1 MLLKLNS
8 TMINNYTLK
17 SIGTYILIAL
27 SFFTLTNAPS
37 LAISDTNDLKDIGI
51 DEKLGETIDLD
62 IDFVNQ
68 EGDNVRLADFFG
80 DKPVVINMLYLSC
93 PRVCTFALDGSLE
106 VINETTDVSLGTDY
120 EFLSVSFNPE
130 ETQELTAQKSE
141 QYFKGIKNK
150 EEGEKVN
157 GWTFLT
163 SDNTN
168 INKLTSSIGYN
179 FKKDGEEYAHPSALV
194 VLTPE
199 GKVSRY
205 LYGLQHNPKDF
216 KLALIESS
224 DGKIGESSLANKV
237 LLFCY
242 EFDPIGKRYALK
254 ALNIVK
260 AGGVVTLL
268 ALSGFLAIFWVREKG
283 HINKR
288 DGGFKN

>member
-1 MLLKLNS
+1 
-8 TMINNYTLK
+8 MINNYSLI
-17 SIGTYILIAL
+17 SARNFILIL
-27 SFFTLTNAPS
+27 IIIFSNYHAPVY
-37 LAISDTNDLKDIGI
+37 AISNTADLNDIGI
-51 DEKLGETIDLD
+51 DEKLGDTIDLD
-62 IDFVNQ
+62 VDFVNQ
-68 EGDNVRLADFFG
+68 DGEKVNLSSFFNE
-80 DKPVVINMLYLSC
+80 KPVVINMLYLTC
-93 PRVCTFALDGSLE
+93 PRICTFALEGSLE
-106 VINETTDVSLGTDY
+106 VINETTKLNVGTDY
-120 EFLSVSFNPE
+120 EFLSISFNSE
-130 ETQELTAQKSE
+130 ETHINSAEKSKK
-141 QYFKGIKNK
+141 YINGLKNSSDIS
-150 EEGEKVN
+150 GN

-163 SDNTN
+163 SDSEN
-168 INKLTSSIGYN
+168 INKLTQSIGYN
-179 FKKDGEEYAHPSALV
+179 FKKDGDEYAHPSALV

-242 EFDPIGKRYALK
+242 QFDPIGKRYALK

-288 DGGFKN
+288 GGGFKN

>member
-1 MLLKLNS
+1 MF
-8 TMINNYTLK
+8 INCSFITLQNL
-17 SIGTYILIAL
+17 ILIL
-27 SFFTLTNAPS
+27 IISFSYYHSPA
-37 LAISDTNDLKDIGI
+37 LAISNTADIKEIGV
-51 DEKLGETIDLD
+51 DEKLGDTVDLD
-62 IDFVNQ
+62 TVFINQ
-68 EGDNVRLADFFG
+68 DGEEVKLASFFNKE
-80 DKPVVINMLYLSC
+80 KPVVINMLYLSC
-93 PRVCTFALDGSLE
+93 PRICTFALDGSLE
-106 VINETTDVSLGTDY
+106 VINETTDLKLGEDY

-130 ETQELTAQKSE
+130 ETQTISSEKSE
-141 QYFKGIKNK
+141 RYTGGLKN
-150 EEGEKVN
+150 GTGGPDT

-163 SDNTN
+163 SDSEN
-168 INKLTSSIGYN
+168 INNLTKSIGYN

-194 VLTPE
+194 VVTPG

-242 EFDPIGKRYALK
+242 EFDPVGKKYALK
-254 ALNIVK
+254 ASNIVK

>member
-1 MLLKLNS
+1 MN
-8 TMINNYTLK
+8 THTLRHLW
-17 SIGTYILIAL
+17 YI
-27 SFFTLTNAPS
+27 
-37 LAISDTNDLKDIGI
+37 
-51 DEKLGETIDLD
+51 
-62 IDFVNQ
+62 
-68 EGDNVRLADFFG
+68 
-80 DKPVVINMLYLSC
+80 
-93 PRVCTFALDGSLE
+93 
-106 VINETTDVSLGTDY
+106 
-120 EFLSVSFNPE
+120 
-130 ETQELTAQKSE
+130 
-141 QYFKGIKNK
+141 
-150 EEGEKVN
+150 
-157 GWTFLT
+157 
-163 SDNTN
+163 
-168 INKLTSSIGYN
+168 
-179 FKKDGEEYAHPSALV
+179 
-194 VLTPE
+194 TPE

-242 EFDPIGKRYALK
+242 QFDPIGKRYALK

>member
-1 MLLKLNS
+1 MFNIYSL
-8 TMINNYTLK
+8 I
-17 SIGTYILIAL
+17 SIRSYILLLIIVI
-27 SFFTLTNAPS
+27 SYYHAPAY
-37 LAISDTNDLKDIGI
+37 AISNTADLKEIGI

-62 IDFVNQ
+62 VDFINQ
-68 EGDNVRLADFFG
+68 DGEQVKLSRFFNE
-80 DKPVVINMLYLSC
+80 KPVVINMLYLSC
-93 PRVCTFALDGSLE
+93 PRICTFALDGSLE
-106 VINETTDVSLGTDY
+106 VINETNDLKIGTDY
-120 EFLSVSFNPE
+120 EFLSISFNPE
-130 ETQELTAQKSE
+130 ETDLISAEKSKK
-141 QYFKGIKNK
+141 YYSGFKDKSINP
-150 EEGEKVN
+150 EN
-157 GWTFLT
+157 GWSFLT
-163 SDNTN
+163 SDSEN
-168 INKLTSSIGYN
+168 INKLTQAIGYN

-224 DGKIGESSLANKV
+224 DGKIGKSSLANKV

-242 EFDPIGKRYALK
+242 QFDPIGKRYALK

>member
-1 MLLKLNS
+1 MFNIYSL
-8 TMINNYTLK
+8 I
-17 SIGTYILIAL
+17 SIRSYILLLIIVI
-27 SFFTLTNAPS
+27 SYYHAPAY
-37 LAISDTNDLKDIGI
+37 AISNTADLKEIGI

-62 IDFVNQ
+62 VDFTNQ
-68 EGDNVRLADFFG
+68 DGEQVKLSRFFNE
-80 DKPVVINMLYLSC
+80 KPVVINMLYLSC
-93 PRVCTFALDGSLE
+93 PRICTFALDGSLE
-106 VINETTDVSLGTDY
+106 VINETDDLKIGTDY
-120 EFLSVSFNPE
+120 EFLSISFNPE
-130 ETQELTAQKSE
+130 ETDIISAEKSKK
-141 QYFKGIKNK
+141 YYSGFKDKSINP
-150 EEGEKVN
+150 EN
-157 GWTFLT
+157 GWSFLT
-163 SDNTN
+163 SDSEN
-168 INKLTSSIGYN
+168 INKLTQAIGYN

-224 DGKIGESSLANKV
+224 DGKIGKSSLANKV

-242 EFDPIGKRYALK
+242 QFDPIGKRYALK

>member
-1 MLLKLNS
+1 MF
-8 TMINNYTLK
+8 NNYSLISHRTF
-17 SIGTYILIAL
+17 ILIL
-27 SFFTLTNAPS
+27 IIIFSYYHSPTY
-37 LAISDTNDLKDIGI
+37 AISNTADIKDIGI
-51 DEKLGETIDLD
+51 DEKLGDTIDLD
-62 IDFVNQ
+62 VDFVNQ
-68 EGDNVRLADFFG
+68 YGEKVILGSYFNE
-80 DKPVVINMLYLSC
+80 KPVVINMLYLSC
-93 PRVCTFALDGSLE
+93 PRICTFALDGSLE
-106 VINETTDVSLGTDY
+106 VINETDDLKIGKDY
-120 EFLSVSFNPE
+120 DFLSISFNPE
-130 ETQELTAQKSE
+130 ETQINSAEKSNK
-141 QYFKGIKNK
+141 YLSGLKNK
-150 EEGEKVN
+150 SKNADN
-157 GWTFLT
+157 GWNFLT
-163 SDNTN
+163 SDSKN
-168 INKLTSSIGYN
+168 INKLTESIGYN
-179 FKKDGEEYAHPSALV
+179 FRKDGDEFAHPSALV
-194 VLTPE
+194 ILTPE

-242 EFDPIGKRYALK
+242 QFDPIGKRYALK

>member
-1 MLLKLNS
+1 MFNNCSFISIKTYFLLFI
-8 TMINNYTLK
+8 TI
-17 SIGTYILIAL
+17 L
-27 SFFTLTNAPS
+27 SFCNISAF
-37 LAISDTNDLKDIGI
+37 AISNTNDLKDIGI
-51 DEKLGETIDLD
+51 DEKLGEIIDLD
-62 IDFVNQ
+62 TVFVNQ
-68 EGDNVRLADFFG
+68 DGKEVALSSFFN
-80 DKPVVINMLYLSC
+80 DKPVVINMLYFSC

-106 VINETTDVSLGTDY
+106 VINETEDLDLGDDY
-120 EFLSVSFNPE
+120 EFLSISFDPE
-130 ETQELTAQKSE
+130 ETHTVSAEKSE
-141 QYFKGIKNK
+141 RYFSGLKNK
-150 EEGEKVN
+150 SGESEQ

-163 SDNTN
+163 SNADN
-168 INKLTSSIGYN
+168 INRITRSIGYN
-179 FKKDGEEYAHPSALV
+179 FKKDGEEFAHPSALV
-194 VLTPE
+194 VVTPE

-242 EFDPIGKRYALK
+242 EFDPVGKRYALK

-283 HINKR
+283 HINNR

>member
-1 MLLKLNS
+1 MF
-8 TMINNYTLK
+8 NNYSLISVRTFLL
-17 SIGTYILIAL
+17 ILIIIF
-27 SFFTLTNAPS
+27 SYYHAPAY
-37 LAISDTNDLKDIGI
+37 AISNTADIKDIGI
-51 DEKLGETIDLD
+51 DEKLGDTIDLD

-68 EGDNVRLADFFG
+68 NGDKVNLAGYFNE
-80 DKPVVINMLYLSC
+80 KPVVINMLYLSC
-93 PRVCTFALDGSLE
+93 PRICTFALDGSLE
-106 VINETTDVSLGTDY
+106 VINETTDLKLGPDY
-120 EFLSVSFNPE
+120 EFLSISFNPE
-130 ETQELTAQKSE
+130 ETHIISEEKSE
-141 QYFKGIKNK
+141 KYISGLKKKN
-150 EEGEKVN
+150 EKNNEN

-163 SDNTN
+163 SDAEN
-168 INKLTSSIGYN
+168 INKLTQSIGYN
-179 FKKDGEEYAHPSALV
+179 FKKDGDEFAHPSALV
-194 VLTPE
+194 ILTPE

-242 EFDPIGKRYALK
+242 QFDPIGKRYALK

>member
-1 MLLKLNS
+1 MFNIYSL
-8 TMINNYTLK
+8 I
-17 SIGTYILIAL
+17 SIRSYILLLIIVI
-27 SFFTLTNAPS
+27 SYYHAPAY
-37 LAISDTNDLKDIGI
+37 AISNTADLKEIGI

-62 IDFVNQ
+62 VDFINQ
-68 EGDNVRLADFFG
+68 DGEQVKLRRFLNE
-80 DKPVVINMLYLSC
+80 KPVVINMLYLSC
-93 PRVCTFALDGSLE
+93 PRICTFALDGSLE
-106 VINETTDVSLGTDY
+106 VINETNDLKIGTDY
-120 EFLSVSFNPE
+120 EFLSISFNPE
-130 ETQELTAQKSE
+130 ETDLISAEKSKK
-141 QYFKGIKNK
+141 YYSGFKDKSINP
-150 EEGEKVN
+150 EN
-157 GWTFLT
+157 GWSFLT
-163 SDNTN
+163 SDSEN
-168 INKLTSSIGYN
+168 INKLTQAIGYN

-224 DGKIGESSLANKV
+224 DGKIGKSSLANKV

-242 EFDPIGKRYALK
+242 QFDPIGKRYALK